1 MILLLLG
8 CTSDGPDP
16 LQAAMEPW
24 PEDPEALLTLCAQQ
38 AFAELAITCTV
49 QAAARLGQQGDAAR
63 AQEVCEALPAG
74 LWQAECHFRAGEELG
89 RAGHTVAGLRHC
101 VQADRFGRNCLTH
114 AAWRLP
120 RDPALTSDADASVI
134 AAAWDELSAQV
145 QAVLAGAEDGLEGE
159 GLDLIQARFGYNLYV
174 GSGVADPA
182 PARLPYPL
190 GGALR
195 TGFAIEAAR
204 LLSSS
209 GPPAVEDIL
218 AVWSGQSPPPRGAAL
233 PEHARL
239 GRYHTPI
246 LSPYEEGAPHLPV
259 YGGGLRLSSADGDED
274 IAIAALEAL
283 YWLPDTRADAIAP
296 WVDDPRPAVRRT
308 AARLLRLTSSDV
320 FDMEALLT
328 KLAAEHDDAG
338 VRWHATDGLE
348 RRSFEAPEASPPPG
362 IPMGKPG
369 NPRKD
374 HP

>member
-1 MILLLLG
+1 MTPLLSIIMPCYNEEETLEQIVARVLEQPQ
-8 CTSDGPDP
+8 SKELIIIDDGSADRSR
-16 LQAAMEPW
+16 
-24 PEDPEALLTLCAQQ
+24 ALI
-38 AFAELAITCTV
+38 AEL
-49 QAAARLGQQGDAAR
+49 QQR
-63 AQEVCEALPAG
+63 HPEVVG
-74 LWQAECHFRAGEELG
+74 
-89 RAGHTVAGLRHC
+89 
-101 VQADRFGRNCLTH
+101 
-114 AAWRLP
+114 
-120 RDPALTSDADASVI
+120 
-134 AAAWDELSAQV
+134 
-145 QAVLAGAEDGLEGE
+145 VLQPQNMGKGA
-159 GLDLIQARFGYNLYV
+159 
-174 GSGVADPA
+174 
-182 PARLPYPL
+182 
-190 GGALR
+190 ALR

-338 VRWHATDGLE
+338 VRWHAADGLE